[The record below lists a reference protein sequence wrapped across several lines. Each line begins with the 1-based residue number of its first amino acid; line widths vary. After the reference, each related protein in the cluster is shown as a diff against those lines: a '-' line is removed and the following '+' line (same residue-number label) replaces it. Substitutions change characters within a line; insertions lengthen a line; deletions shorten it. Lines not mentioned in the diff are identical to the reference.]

1 MSDGQVGDWVGGI
14 PSAFEVFARVEI
26 IHVII
31 GNVQYKIRPIVL
43 KVIIIG

>member
-1 MSDGQVGDWVGGI
+1 MCDGLVGSGGGGI